1 MNLILPT
8 PAEAPAVLRALYTAA
23 VHDGPL
29 EDRERQMLSAAQEI
43 IGGPAIDALQPI
55 SPAALAAAL
64 PRPEI
69 RHQVV
74 TAMVIMGLL
83 DEAPSV
89 EDADLIDAHAAALEV
104 APAELR
110 NLRQMA
116 EGQLFRF
123 KLDVARRVW
132 LVEHLREAWD
142 AGGLRWLARA
152 VGAKVGLAEDA
163 DLAERY
169 RALADYPEG
178 TVGREY
184 HDAMRGYGF
193 PLPGEKGS
201 VVEAVVIHDLTHLLG
216 GYGTDPEGEILTA
229 GFSAGIRRE
238 QPFTYLFF
246 VLCQFHLG
254 TIQAPFQ
261 LQTTG
266 GFDPAGALH
275 AVRRG
280 MAVTVDLSSGWD
292 PWTIMDLPLDEAR
305 TQLGVPPA

>member
-1 MNLILPT
+1 MTLTLPT
-8 PAEAPAVLRALYTAA
+8 PAEAPA
-23 VHDGPL
+23 
-29 EDRERQMLSAAQEI
+29 
-43 IGGPAIDALQPI
+43 
-55 SPAALAAAL
+55 
-64 PRPEI
+64 
-69 RHQVV
+69 
-74 TAMVIMGLL
+74 
-83 DEAPSV
+83 
-89 EDADLIDAHAAALEV
+89 V

-116 EGQLFRF
+116 DGQLLRF

-132 LVEHLREAWD
+132 LMEHLRDAWE

-152 VGAKVGLAEDA
+152 VGAKIGLAEDTAMA
-163 DLAERY
+163 DRY
-169 RALADYPEG
+169 RALEAYPEG

-184 HDAMRGYGF
+184 HDAMRGTGF

-216 GYGTDPEGEILTA
+216 GYGTDPAGEILTA

-238 QPFTYLFF
+238 DPFTYLFF

-280 MAVTVDLSSGWD
+280 MAVHTDLSSGWD
-292 PWTIMDLPLDEAR
+292 P
-305 TQLGVPPA
+305 